1 MTRVRFVCIGFLLGT
16 MLLGIS
22 HAAIAASLDSASLQR
37 AAVTIEADKVGEP
50 ISRYIYGQFI
60 EHLGRCIYGGIW
72 AEMLEDRK
80 FYYEI
85 DAEKSAWS
93 SIGGKDAVSM
103 THQGSYVGRHTPKVQ
118 LAGDGKPCGIGQGK
132 LGLVKGKEYTG
143 RVVIAG
149 GAQAGPIEINLI
161 WGGENDGRQTVLIKE
176 VNNDFVK
183 IPLRFKAGATTNDG
197 RLEIVG
203 LGKGAL
209 RIGTVSL
216 MPADNVNGMRADTLE
231 LLKELDS
238 PIYRW
243 PGGNFVSGYD
253 WRDGIGV
260 DRDKR
265 APKKNLAWN
274 SMESNDFGIHEF
286 MAFCR
291 ELDTEPMMT
300 VNSGFGDAYMAAQEL
315 EYINGSSETPM
326 GRLRAANGHREP
338 YDVKWW
344 CIGNEM
350 YGDWQLG
357 RMALKHYVIK
367 HNLFVEAMREVDA
380 SIKFITVGKAP
391 EWSEGML
398 KECAEYTD
406 IISEHFYCGQKDSV
420 AEHVPQIAEKV
431 NSIVAAHRDF
441 RKRLET
447 LKGKNIPIAID
458 EWNYWSGRRGLYYLR
473 DGLGIAKGLHEMI
486 RNSDIVF
493 MANYAQTV
501 NVLGAIKTSK
511 TEAVFQTNGLVLKLY
526 CRHFGTLPVAVTGD
540 EKALDVAAAW
550 TGDRKKLTIAV
561 VNPTEQQRQ
570 LGFNL
575 KAAQLAGAG
584 RLWVIG
590 HSDPMAYN
598 EPGKEPQVTIEE
610 RPIAGITNV
619 LNVPP
624 LSICLYEL
632 PVR

>member
-1 MTRVRFVCIGFLLGT
+1 MTKIRFVCIVFSMVVILGV
-16 MLLGIS
+16 IS
-22 HAAIAASLDSASLQR
+22 QPAAASDTSGENP
-37 AAVTIEADKVGEP
+37 AVVIETDKIGEP

-85 DAEKSAWS
+85 DAEKSPWS
-93 SIGGKDAVSM
+93 SIGPGDAVSM
-103 THQGSYVGRHTPKVQ
+103 IRQGSYVGRHTPEVQ
-118 LAGDGKPCGIGQGK
+118 SAGDGKRCGISQGK
-132 LGLVKGKEYTG
+132 LALIKGKEYTG

-149 GAQAGPIEINLI
+149 DPKAAPVEINLI
-161 WGGENDGRQTVLIKE
+161 WSEETGGRQTVLIKE
-176 VNNDFVK
+176 INSDFIK
-183 IPLRFKAGATTNDG
+183 IPLHFEAAATTDYG

-203 LGKGAL
+203 LGKGSF
-209 RIGTVSL
+209 RIGAVSL
-216 MPADNVNGMRADTLE
+216 MPADNIDGLRPDTLK
-231 LLKELDS
+231 LLKELNS

-253 WRDGIGV
+253 WRDGIGA

-274 SMESNDFGIHEF
+274 DVESNDFGIHEF

-291 ELDTEPMMT
+291 ELNTEPMMT
-300 VNSGFGDAYMAAQEL
+300 VNTGFGDAYTAAQEL
-315 EYINGSSETPM
+315 EYINGSLETPM

-338 YDVKWW
+338 YNVKWW

-350 YGDWQLG
+350 YGPWQLG

-367 HNLFVEAMREVDA
+367 HNLFVEAMRKVDA
-380 SIKFITVGKAP
+380 SIKAITVGQTS

-398 KECAEYTD
+398 KSCAEYTD
-406 IISEHFYCGQKDSV
+406 IISEHFYCGQKDTV
-420 AEHVPQIAEKV
+420 AEHVPQIADSVAGK
-431 NSIVAAHRDF
+431 VAAHRDF

-447 LKGKNIPIAID
+447 LKGKDIRIAID
-458 EWNYWSGRRGLYYLR
+458 EWNYWSGKRGLYYLR
-473 DGLGIAKGLHEMI
+473 DALGIAKGLHEMI

-511 TEAVFQTNGLVLKLY
+511 TNAVFQTNGLVLKLY
-526 CRHFGTLPVAVTGD
+526 RRHFGTLPVAVTGD
-540 EKALDVAAAW
+540 TGELDVAAAW
-550 TGDRKKLTIAV
+550 TSSRKSLTIAI
-561 VNPTEQQRQ
+561 VNPTEQQCQ
-570 LGFNL
+570 LAFDL
-575 KAAQLAGAG
+575 KAAQLAGTG
-584 RLWVIG
+584 RLWLIT
-590 HSDPMAYN
+590 HSDPMACN
-598 EPGKEPQVTIEE
+598 EPGKEPRVTIEE
-610 RPIAGITNV
+610 RPIAGIANA

>member
-1 MTRVRFVCIGFLLGT
+1 MTKIRFVCIIFLLVV
-16 MLLGIS
+16 MLGVIS
-22 HAAIAASLDSASLQR
+22 QQTAANNTSDENP
-37 AAVTIEADKVGEP
+37 AVVIEADKTAEP
-50 ISRYIYGQFI
+50 ISSYIYGQFI

-85 DAEKSAWS
+85 DTEKSPWS
-93 SIGGKDAVSM
+93 SVGPKDAVSM
-103 THQGSYVGRHTPKVQ
+103 TRRGSYVGRHSPKVQ
-118 LAGDGKPCGIGQGK
+118 LAGDGKRCGISQGK
-132 LGLVKGKEYTG
+132 LALIKGKEYTG

-149 GAQAGPIEINLI
+149 DPKAAPIEIDLI
-161 WGGENDGRQTVLIKE
+161 WSQETGGRQTVLIEKI
-176 VNNDFVK
+176 NSDFVK
-183 IPLRFKAGATTNDG
+183 IPLRFEVPATTNYA

-203 LGKGAL
+203 LGEGSF
-209 RIGTVSL
+209 RIGAVSL
-216 MPADNVNGMRADTLE
+216 MPADNIDGLRPDTLK
-231 LLKELDS
+231 LLKELNS

-253 WRDGIGV
+253 WRDGIGA

-274 SMESNDFGIHEF
+274 DVESNDFGIHEF

-300 VNSGFGDAYMAAQEL
+300 VNSGFGDAYTAAQEL
-315 EYINGSSETPM
+315 EYINGRPETPM
-326 GRLRAANGHREP
+326 GQLRTANGHREP
-338 YDVKWW
+338 YNVVWW

-350 YGDWQLG
+350 YGPWQLG
-357 RMALKHYVIK
+357 CMALKHYVIK
-367 HNLFVEAMREVDA
+367 HNLFVEAMRKVDP
-380 SIKFITVGKAP
+380 SIKAITVGQAG
-391 EWSEGML
+391 EWSEGIL
-398 KECAEYTD
+398 NSCAEYTD

-420 AEHVPQIAEKV
+420 AEHVPQIAGRV

-458 EWNYWSGRRGLYYLR
+458 EWNYWSGKRGLYYLR
-473 DGLGIAKGLHEMI
+473 DALGIAKGLHEMI

-511 TEAVFQTNGLVLKLY
+511 TDAVFQTNGLVLKLY
-526 CRHFGTLPVAVTGD
+526 RRHFGTLPVAVTGD
-540 EKALDVAAAW
+540 ARELDVVAAW
-550 TGDRKKLTIAV
+550 TSGRKNLTIAI
-561 VNPTEQQRQ
+561 VNPTEKQRR
-570 LGFNL
+570 LAFDL
-575 KAAQLAGAG
+575 KAAQLAGTG
-584 RLWVIG
+584 RLWLIA
-590 HSDPMAYN
+590 HSDPMACN

-610 RPIAGITNV
+610 KPITGIANT
-619 LNVPP
+619 LNIPP